1 MNMLFLVGAM
11 SVIIWYIIDRLKE
24 LWVNVPYSKY
34 ITVGISAILSF
45 ACAFCFSLDILV
57 GLGLMAEVS
66 IMGQI
71 LTALV
76 FMGGSSAVS
85 ELIGLVKNATD
96 VIRIKS
102 ENMTV
107 EYTIPETTTVVTPT
121 TTTVEA
127 IQLPQTEE
135 IVDESNVIIEES
147 TTVG

>member
-24 LWVNVPYSKY
+24 LWINVPYSKY

-57 GLGLMAEVS
+57 GLGLIAEVS

-107 EYTIPETTTVVTPT
+107 EYTIPETTIVATPT
-121 TTTVEA
+121 TTTAEVV
-127 IQLPQTEE
+127 QLPQIEE
-135 IVDESNVIIEES
+135 MVDESNVIIEES

>member
-1 MNMLFLVGAM
+1 MDMLFLVGAM

-34 ITVGISAILSF
+34 ITIGISAILSF

-57 GLGLMAEVS
+57 GLGLIAEVS

-107 EYTIPETTTVVTPT
+107 EYTIPETTTVATPT
-121 TTTVEA
+121 TTMVET

>member
-1 MNMLFLVGAM
+1 MDMLFLVGAM

-57 GLGLMAEVS
+57 GLGLIAEVS

-96 VIRIKS
+96 VIQIKS

-147 TTVG
+147 STVG

>member
-57 GLGLMAEVS
+57 GLGLIAEVS

-107 EYTIPETTTVVTPT
+107 EYTIPETTTVATPIT
-121 TTTVEA
+121 TAVEA
-127 IQLPQTEE
+127 VQLPQIEE
-135 IVDESNVIIEES
+135 MVDESNVIIEES

>member
-1 MNMLFLVGAM
+1 MDMLFLVGAM

-57 GLGLMAEVS
+57 GLGLIAEVS

-107 EYTIPETTTVVTPT
+107 EYTIPEITTVATPT

-127 IQLPQTEE
+127 IQLPQAEE

>member
-24 LWVNVPYSKY
+24 LWINVPYSKY

-57 GLGLMAEVS
+57 GLGLIAEVS

-107 EYTIPETTTVVTPT
+107 EYTIPETTTVTTPT

-127 IQLPQTEE
+127 IQLPKIEE
-135 IVDESNVIIEES
+135 ITDESNVIIEES
-147 TTVG
+147 ATVG

>member
-57 GLGLMAEVS
+57 GLGLIAEVS

-85 ELIGLVKNATD
+85 ELIGLVKNVTD

-107 EYTIPETTTVVTPT
+107 EYTIPETTTVATPT
-121 TTTVEA
+121 TTMAEVV
-127 IQLPQTEE
+127 QLPQIEE
-135 IVDESNVIIEES
+135 IADESNVIIEES

>member
-1 MNMLFLVGAM
+1 MDMLFLVGAM

-57 GLGLMAEVS
+57 GLGLIAEVS

-107 EYTIPETTTVVTPT
+107 EYTIPETTTVTTPT
-121 TTTVEA
+121 TTTVKA
-127 IQLPQTEE
+127 IQLSQTEE

>member
-1 MNMLFLVGAM
+1 MDMLFLVGAM
-11 SVIIWYIIDRLKE
+11 SIIIWYIIDRLKE
-24 LWVNVPYSKY
+24 LWINVPYSKY

-57 GLGLMAEVS
+57 GLGLIAEVS

-107 EYTIPETTTVVTPT
+107 EYTIPETTTVATPT
-121 TTTVEA
+121 TTMVEA

>member
-1 MNMLFLVGAM
+1 
-11 SVIIWYIIDRLKE
+11 
-24 LWVNVPYSKY
+24 
-34 ITVGISAILSF
+34 
-45 ACAFCFSLDILV
+45 
-57 GLGLMAEVS
+57 
-66 IMGQI
+66 
-71 LTALV
+71 
-76 FMGGSSAVS
+76 MGGSSAVS

-107 EYTIPETTTVVTPT
+107 EYTIPETTTVATPT
-121 TTTVEA
+121 TTTVET

>member
-34 ITVGISAILSF
+34 ITIGISAILSF

-57 GLGLMAEVS
+57 GLGLIAEVS

-107 EYTIPETTTVVTPT
+107 EYTIPETTTVATPT
-121 TTTVEA
+121 TATVEVV
-127 IQLPQTEE
+127 QLPQIEE

>member
-1 MNMLFLVGAM
+1 MDMLFLVGAM

-57 GLGLMAEVS
+57 GLGLIAEVS
-66 IMGQI
+66 IMGEI

-107 EYTIPETTTVVTPT
+107 EYTIPETTTVITPT

>member
-57 GLGLMAEVS
+57 GLGLIAEVS

-102 ENMTV
+102 KNMTV
-107 EYTIPETTTVVTPT
+107 EYTIPEATTVATPT
-121 TTTVEA
+121 TTTAEVV
-127 IQLPQTEE
+127 QLPQIEE
-135 IVDESNVIIEES
+135 MVDESNVIIEES

>member
-1 MNMLFLVGAM
+1 MDMLFLVGAM

-57 GLGLMAEVS
+57 GLGLIAEVS

-96 VIRIKS
+96 VIRIKN

-107 EYTIPETTTVVTPT
+107 EYTIPETTTVATPT

>member
-1 MNMLFLVGAM
+1 MNMLFLVGVM

-57 GLGLMAEVS
+57 GLGLIAEVS

-107 EYTIPETTTVVTPT
+107 EYTIPETTTVATPT
-121 TTTVEA
+121 TTAAEVA
-127 IQLPQTEE
+127 QLPKIEE
-135 IVDESNVIIEES
+135 ITDESNVIIEES

>member
-11 SVIIWYIIDRLKE
+11 SVIIWYIVDRLKE

-34 ITVGISAILSF
+34 ITIGISAILSF

-57 GLGLMAEVS
+57 GLGLIAEVS

-107 EYTIPETTTVVTPT
+107 EYTIPETTTVATPT
-121 TTTVEA
+121 TTMVET

>member
-71 LTALV
+71 LTVLV

-96 VIRIKS
+96 VIQIKS

-107 EYTIPETTTVVTPT
+107 EYTIPETTTVATPT

>member
-1 MNMLFLVGAM
+1 MDMLFLVGAM

-57 GLGLMAEVS
+57 GLGLIAEVS

-107 EYTIPETTTVVTPT
+107 EYTIPETTTVATPT
-121 TTTVEA
+121 TTAVEVV
-127 IQLPQTEE
+127 QLPQREE
-135 IVDESNVIIEES
+135 VVDESNVIIEES